1 MSEQNAN
8 ETQRQKNFN
17 NYKRYFMKKK
27 KTQKFSHFS
36 EQQPP
41 KARKIKLLADEIA
54 NLDTVQKMY
63 GFFKK
68 MPNPDEIL
76 KNTETG
82 FQVLRRLEREPQ
94 VAACILSRV
103 AGVTSLK
110 YRLKGGDKH
119 KDFYEKLLKDLP
131 VIDIIKDILKAP
143 RYGYQPIEIT
153 WQLKDGFIV
162 PKEIIAKPPEWFF
175 YNRERQ
181 LCFNKKGAPD
191 GFVILPE
198 MKKFLCPT
206 NEADYLNKYGKGYLS
221 MCFWDVAFK
230 KGSMEF
236 WIKFAEKFGMPWI
249 IAKFEQGTGDDV
261 IENLLDTMEAMVQDA
276 IAAIPDNSSVEIK
289 EPSGKAASADIY
301 KQLIETCDKNIAK
314 TIVGQTLTTDV
325 GDSGS
330 YSLGQVHKKVLDAI
344 VDSDKSLVEEQFKIL
359 FQWIAELNFGNEEDA
374 PELELYIE
382 EEIDQARAE
391 RDTKLHGMGVRFTK
405 QYFTKAYG
413 FDTKDF
419 EIVETN
425 TTIPMQFSE
434 PESLNF
440 ASGEIEAIN
449 NAQREIDDF
458 INDFSDEK
466 LNEIIS
472 DKIQPILKNFAEKR
486 DPQKILEDL
495 AILFPEKNSDEL
507 EETLTKS
514 IFLANLWG
522 RINAPA
528 GQGGSTKR

>member
-1 MSEQNAN
+1 MS
-8 ETQRQKNFN
+8 KN
-17 NYKRYFMKKK
+17 K
-27 KTQKFSHFS
+27 KTKKSPKNFS
-36 EQQPP
+36 EQSTNA
-41 KARKIKLLADEIA
+41 KARKIKLFSEEIA
-54 NLDTVQKMY
+54 NVQTVQAMY

-76 KNTETG
+76 KHAENG
-82 FQVLRRLEREPQ
+82 FQTLRRLEREPQ

-110 YRLKGGDKH
+110 YRLKGGEKH

-131 VIDIIKDILKAP
+131 IIDIIKDILKAP

-153 WQLKDGFIV
+153 WHIKDGFVV

-175 YNRERQ
+175 YNKDRQ
-181 LCFNKKGAPD
+181 LCFNQKGEPD

-198 MKKFLCPT
+198 MRKFLCPT

-236 WIKFAEKFGMPWI
+236 WVRFAEKFGMPWI
-249 IAKFEQGTGDDV
+249 IAKFEQGAGDEV
-261 IENLLDTMEAMVQDA
+261 IDDLLDSMEAMVQDA

-289 EPSGKAASADIY
+289 EPNGKAASADIF
-301 KQLIETCDKNIAK
+301 KQLVEMCDKNIAK

-325 GDSGS
+325 GESGS

-344 VDSDKSLVEEQFKIL
+344 VDSDKTLVEEQFKIL
-359 FQWIAELNFGNEEDA
+359 FRWIEEINFGDSDDA
-374 PELELYIE
+374 PELELYAE
-382 EEIDQARAE
+382 EEIDQAKAD
-391 RDTKLHGMGVRFTK
+391 RDTKLHNMGVRFTK
-405 QYFTKAYG
+405 TYMQKAYG
-413 FDTKDF
+413 FDNDDF
-419 EIVETN
+419 EIVNTDNVSQVPFDFAETN
-425 TTIPMQFSE
+425 SIKNTQD
-434 PESLNF
+434 
-440 ASGEIEAIN
+440 A
-449 NAQREIDDF
+449 IDDF
-458 INDFSDEK
+458 INNFSDED
-466 LNEIIS
+466 LTGIIS
-472 DKIQPILKNFAEKR
+472 DKIQPILKNFTEKR

-495 AILFPEKNSDEL
+495 AVLFPEKKSDEL

-522 RINAPA
+522 RINADR
-528 GQGGSTKR
+528 K

>member
-54 NLDTVQKMY
+54 NIETVQKMY

-110 YRLKGGDKH
+110 YRLKGSDKH

-153 WQLKDGFIV
+153 WQLKDGFII
-162 PKEIIAKPPEWFF
+162 PQEIVAKPPEWFF
-175 YNRERQ
+175 YNREGQ
-181 LCFNKKGAPD
+181 LCFNKKGVPD

-249 IAKFEQGTGDDV
+249 IAKFEQGSDDK
-261 IENLLDTMEAMVQDA
+261 IIDDLLDSMEAMVQDA
-276 IAAIPDNSSVEIK
+276 IAAIPDNASVEIK
-289 EPSGKAASADIY
+289 EPGGKTASADIY
-301 KQLIETCDKNIAK
+301 KQLVETCDKNIAK

-325 GDSGS
+325 GETGS

-344 VDSDKSLVEEQFKIL
+344 VDSDKTLVEEQFKIL
-359 FQWIAELNFGNEEDA
+359 FRWIADLNFGSDEDA
-374 PELELYIE
+374 PEFEFYTE
-382 EEIDQARAE
+382 EEIDQARAD

-405 QYFTKAYG
+405 NYMQKAYG
-413 FDTKDF
+413 FDKDDF
-419 EIVETN
+419 EIVETSAM
-425 TTIPMQFSE
+425 PSMQFSE
-434 PESLNF
+434 PTDLNF
-440 ASGEIEAIN
+440 SEKSTIAENQNI
-449 NAQREIDDF
+449 IDEF
-458 INDFSDEK
+458 INSFSDED
-466 LNEIIS
+466 LTGIIS
-472 DKIQPILKNFAEKR
+472 DKIQPILKNFAEKH

-522 RINAPA
+522 RVNTA
-528 GQGGSTKR
+528 GR